1 MHFSLFASRL
11 LSATEHTKKLYLND
25 LEALLDLPRQKLL
38 LLIQAFELTVLIRV
52 SLTW

>member
-11 LSATEHTKKLYLND
+11 LSATEHKKKLYLND

-52 SLTW
+52 S